1 MSLTE
6 KVAYIKGVISG
17 MQFDT
22 ETNEGKIIE
31 LIVDFLDDL
40 ANDVTDVYESVET
53 LNSYVEE
60 VDEDLGSLE
69 DIVYEEIE
77 GGCCDCDDDCGC
89 CDDDCDCDC
98 DCDDCCDDEFDFFK
112 VICPSCNEEVYLD
125 NSIDP
130 SRVFCPSCHNE
141 FSAEVSN

>member
-17 MQFDT
+17 MKFDT
-22 ETNEGKIIE
+22 ESNEGKLIE
-31 LIVDFLDDL
+31 LIVDFLDDI

-60 VDEDLGSLE
+60 IDEDLSCLE
-69 DIVYEEIE
+69 DVVFEDF
-77 GGCCDCDDDCGC
+77 GDDCCDCAADDCGC
-89 CDDDCDCDC
+89 CDDYDCC
-98 DCDDCCDDEFDFFK
+98 CDDCSDEEFDFFK
-112 VICPSCNEEVYLD
+112 VVCPSCNEEVYLD

>member
-17 MQFDT
+17 MKFDT

-31 LIVDFLDDL
+31 LIVDFLDDI
-40 ANDVTDVYESVET
+40 ANDVTDVYENVET
-53 LNSYVEE
+53 LNSYIEE
-60 VDEDLGSLE
+60 IDEDLGYLE
-69 DIVYEEIE
+69 DVVYDELEDDL
-77 GGCCDCDDDCGC
+77 CDGMS
-89 CDDDCDCDC
+89 DDCDCCTDDC
-98 DCDDCCDDEFDFFK
+98 DCDDCCDEEFDFFK

-141 FSAEVSN
+141 FSAEASN